1 MAKKTIP
8 WVEQECIKHGLKMT
22 EQRKVIAKVIS
33 DSEDHP
39 DIEEIYQRVQKI
51 DHNVSIAT
59 VYRTVRLFEETG
71 IIVKH
76 DFGDGRGRLDHGA
89 HDHLIDLDSGE
100 IIEFYS
106 PEIQLLQ
113 EKIAQQYG
121 YKLED
126 AKLKLY
132 GRKLTQTLK
141 ETKKF
146 HIITFGCQMNV
157 YDSSR
162 MNEILYEQGWQEAEA
177 VEDASLVILNTCH
190 IREKAAEKVFSEIG
204 RLRLVKERREKIGLD
219 LIIAVAGC
227 VAQAQG
233 DEIIKRAPVVDLVFG
248 PQSYQNLPTMLEELA
263 SKGRVLDLD
272 FPEDDKFDALPQKL
286 VHKEARV
293 QNAAAFL
300 SIQEG
305 CDKFCTY
312 CVVPYTRGAE
322 YSRPVQKIMTEALQL
337 VKAGAQEIMLLGQN
351 VNAWHGQ
358 GWDNKPWDLAQLIAE
373 IAEIEGLERIRY
385 TTSYPAE
392 MTASLLQAH
401 RDIEKLMPYLHLP
414 IQSGSDSILRRMN
427 RRHTV
432 DDYLHIVEKLR
443 QFRPDI
449 ALSSDFIVGFPGESD
464 QDFENTLNLVK
475 KIGFIQAYSFK
486 YSPRPGTPA
495 AEMEKQI
502 EEKVKSERLAVL
514 QTALNEQ
521 NLRFNENCIGKEM
534 DVLFDRKGRK
544 DGQIIGRSPYA
555 QPVHIF
561 ASTQLI
567 GNIKKVKITSALHNS
582 LGGELII

>member
-1 MAKKTIP
+1 MAKKIVS
-8 WVEQECIKHGLKMT
+8 WVEQECINHGLKMT
-22 EQRKVIAKVIS
+22 GQRKVIAQVIS
-33 DSEDHP
+33 ESEDHP
-39 DIEEIYQRVQKI
+39 DIEEIYQRVQNI
-51 DHNVSIAT
+51 DSNVSIAT
-59 VYRTVRLFEETG
+59 VYRTVRLFEAAG

-106 PEIQLLQ
+106 PEIQKIQ
-113 EKIAQQYG
+113 EKIAEQYG

-132 GRKLTQTLK
+132 GRKIEQSSK
-141 ETKKF
+141 DTKKF

-162 MNEILYEQGWQEAEA
+162 MNEILHEQGWQEAETA
-177 VEDASLVILNTCH
+177 EDASLVILNTCH

-204 RLRLVKERREKIGLD
+204 RLRLVRERRRQVNLD

-233 DEIIKRAPVVDLVFG
+233 DEIIKRAPAVDLVFG
-248 PQSYQNLPTMLEELA
+248 PQSYQNLPKLLDDLA
-263 SKGRVLDLD
+263 AKGRILDLD
-272 FPEDDKFDALPQKL
+272 FPENDKFDSLPQKL
-286 VHKEARV
+286 IHKEARV
-293 QNAAAFL
+293 QNSAAFL

-322 YSRPVQKIMTEALQL
+322 YSRPVQKIMNEALQL

-358 GWDNKPWDLAQLIAE
+358 GWDDKSWDLSQLIAE

-414 IQSGSDSILRRMN
+414 IQSGSDPVLTKMN

-432 DDYLHIVEKLR
+432 NDYRRIVDKLR
-443 QFRPDI
+443 EFRPDI

-475 KIGFIQAYSFK
+475 EIGFIQAYSFK

-495 AEMEKQI
+495 AEMDQQV

-514 QTALNEQ
+514 QAELNQQ

-561 ASTQLI
+561 ASEQLI
-567 GNIKKVKITSALHNS
+567 GQIKKVKITSALHNS
-582 LGGELII
+582 LGGELVT